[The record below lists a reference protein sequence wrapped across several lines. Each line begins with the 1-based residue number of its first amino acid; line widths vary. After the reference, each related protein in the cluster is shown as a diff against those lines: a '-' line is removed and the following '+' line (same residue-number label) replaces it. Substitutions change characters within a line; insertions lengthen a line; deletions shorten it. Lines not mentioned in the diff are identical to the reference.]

1 MHFNSLISI
10 SMLLASVSHASP
22 TRTSKLPVVDLGY
35 ERHEAISYN
44 SSTEVYQFSNIRYAQ
59 PPIGDLRFRAPRP
72 PLTNRNEIQNGSQPR
87 TCPQGVA
94 GWQARAFG
102 PIGAFTNGKPFT
114 LEAWEQ
120 EIQDSSIPPIDFNKA
135 TSEDCLFLDVHVPKR
150 IFKNKCGA
158 PVLVWIHGGGYAF
171 GSKNGSPTPGF
182 VPSGLLEHAKEF
194 SDKGMIFVGL
204 NYRLGALGFLSGREV
219 EQDGDLNAGL
229 LDQRLALQW
238 VQDNIH
244 LFGGSRDKVT
254 VMGESAGGGSV
265 LLHMTGPSNSTNI
278 KAPFAQAI
286 VQSPALVSNLQVP
299 ESGYADFLSQL
310 NVSSLADARKLSSEA
325 IIRGNAAHLASAP
338 DTTYIHTP
346 VRDSKTAPD
355 TLYQSFKNGA
365 FDKSVRLLAAHNS
378 FEGSFFFDPKV
389 KTEEQLDSW
398 IQNSLPGYTKND
410 REHLVKDLYPFNLS
424 LGVVA
429 QGSSQRAI
437 WGDAIFDC
445 TFLTAHEAFGG
456 NSYAYLFDVSP
467 GFHTQDLKYTFN
479 DPATPAFRPIAQD
492 ILQRAIASF
501 TINGEPVTKSN
512 GTYEAF
518 PTWGS
523 EKSLIRINGDGF
535 SVGTNVVNETR
546 CAWWQSGYDSSE

>member
-1 MHFNSLISI
+1 
-10 SMLLASVSHASP
+10 MLLASVSYASP
-22 TRTSKLPVVDLGY
+22 TSSPKLPVVDLGY

-59 PPIGDLRFRAPRP
+59 PPVGDLRFRAPRP

-120 EIQDSSIPPIDFNKA
+120 AIQNSSIPPIDFNKA
-135 TSEDCLFLDVHVPKR
+135 SSEDCLFLDVHVPKK
-150 IFKNKCGA
+150 IFKSKCGA
-158 PVLVWIHGGGYAF
+158 PIHGGGYAF
-171 GSKNGSPTPGF
+171 GSKNGSPTQGF

-194 SDKGMIFVGL
+194 SDEGMIFVAL
-204 NYRLGALGFLSGREV
+204 NYRLGALGFLSGQEV

-238 VQDNIH
+238 VQGNIH

-310 NVSSLADARKLSSEA
+310 NVSSLADAL
-325 IIRGNAAHLASAP
+325 
-338 DTTYIHTP
+338 
-346 VRDSKTAPD
+346 RDSKTAPD
-355 TLYQSFKNGA
+355 SLYRSFKNGA

-378 FEGSFFFDPKV
+378 FEGSFFFNPKV

-398 IQNSLPGYTKND
+398 IQNSLPGYTKKD
-410 REHLVKDLYPFNLS
+410 RDHLIKDLYPFDPS
-424 LGVVA
+424 LGDVA

-523 EKSLIRINGDGF
+523 EKSLIRIEGDSL
-535 SVGTNVVNETR
+535 SVRTSVVNETR
-546 CAWWQSGYDSSE
+546 CAWWQSGYESVRVGQTHV

>member
-1 MHFNSLISI
+1 MHFNSLIPI

-59 PPIGDLRFRAPRP
+59 PPVGDLRFRAPRP

-120 EIQDSSIPPIDFNKA
+120 AIQNSSIPPIDFNKA
-135 TSEDCLFLDVHVPKR
+135 SSEDCLFLDVHVPKK
-150 IFKNKCGA
+150 IFKSKCGA

-194 SDKGMIFVGL
+194 SDNGMIFVGL
-204 NYRLGALGFLSGREV
+204 NYRLGALGFLSGQEV

-325 IIRGNAAHLASAP
+325 IIRGNADHLASAP

-365 FDKSVRLLAAHNS
+365 FDKTVRLLAAHNS

-410 REHLVKDLYPFNLS
+410 REYLVKDLYPFNLS
-424 LGVVA
+424 LGDVA

-523 EKSLIRINGDGF
+523 GKSLVRINGDGF
-535 SVGTNVVNETR
+535 SVGTSVVNETR
-546 CAWWQSGYDSSE
+546 CAWWQSGYELSE